1 MVNQGSEVLNDLS
14 QLIDFQIG
22 IPSNSCAACDSHTMQ
37 VFLVKRRGV
46 PKLEHEAEATGPGG
60 GVATESH
67 LLGLA
72 TYCTLAALIEV

>member
-1 MVNQGSEVLNDLS
+1 MVNQGSEVFNDLS
-14 QLIDFQIG
+14 QLIDFRIE

-37 VFLVKRRGV
+37 VSLVKRRGV
-46 PKLEHEAEATGPGG
+46 PKLEHEAAAAGPGG

-72 TYCTLAALIEV
+72 TYCILAALIEV